1 MEFGHV
7 SDEELETIDFT
18 LPGDS
23 AFTLETLKS
32 STSNVE
38 FQTHLGLSKWQHK
51 SWIGTLFP
59 PGLNERQFLSEY
71 AKHYDTIEF
80 NATFYTIYK
89 KEDIK
94 KWTDQVAEN
103 PKFTFCPK
111 FVQQITHLRRFKNVE
126 DVSKKFYDELQGFEK
141 HQGPAFIQVGDNF
154 TYKSLDDL
162 TNYLRSLPKEPKLFL
177 EIRHKDWFSDL
188 KHRSNLFNALKE
200 LGIGTVIN
208 DSAGRRDCV
217 HMELTVP
224 EVMIRFVANNKHPTD
239 YIRIDNWVERLK
251 SWKEK
256 GLKSVWVFMHCYD
269 ETFAPELS
277 LYLINKLNAEL
288 GAEIKVPELLRK

>member
-7 SDEELETIDFT
+7 SDEELKTIDFK
-18 LPGDS
+18 LPADS
-23 AFTLETLKS
+23 KFTIETLKS
-32 STSNVE
+32 SNSDSDFKVNV
-38 FQTHLGLSKWQHK
+38 GLSKWQHK

-59 PGLNERQFLSEY
+59 PKLDEKQFLSQY

-89 KEDIK
+89 EEEVR
-94 KWTDQVAEN
+94 KWTDRVIEN
-103 PKFTFCPK
+103 PEFTFCPK

-126 DVSKKFYDELQGFEK
+126 EATTKFYDELRGFGG

-154 TYKSLDDL
+154 TYKSLNDL
-162 TNYLRSLPKEPKLFL
+162 TSYLRSLPKEPKLFL
-177 EIRHKDWFSDL
+177 EVRHKDWFSDTAN
-188 KHRSNLFNALKE
+188 RSKILNALKE

-217 HMELTVP
+217 HMELTIP
-224 EVMIRFVANNKHPTD
+224 EVMIRFIANNKHPSD
-239 YIRIDNWVERLK
+239 YARLDSWVDRLR

-256 GLKSVWVFMHCYD
+256 GLKSVWFFLHCYD

-277 LYLINKLNAEL
+277 VYLINKLNAEL
-288 GAEIKVPELLRK
+288 GTTIKVPQLLDR